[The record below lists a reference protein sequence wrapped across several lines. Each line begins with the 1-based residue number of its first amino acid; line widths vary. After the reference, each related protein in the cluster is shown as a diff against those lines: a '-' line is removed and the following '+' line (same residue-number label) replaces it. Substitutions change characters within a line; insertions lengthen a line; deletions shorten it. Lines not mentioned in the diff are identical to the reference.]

1 VYQGRFVHTVKRSLS
16 HSTNLTLPWWDI
28 GVKGDLGWSQQFT
41 QPRENPLYLDRD
53 FNKSLACFE
62 EQLRHHNLEVTD
74 ENLFIVGT
82 CADKGIAFLK
92 GEAKVNVRKIDHHA
106 TEAGQKQAEDKS
118 AHEMLEKFDLYSVKA
133 QEMELKVSSAG
144 EKSEEL
150 ESRWNAKNIVFKLE
164 KKAKSSSDSDMGG
177 ADADGNIH
185 VHAPLPS
192 EVIKVLVQVGD
203 EVKDGE
209 DLMILEAMKMVMEVQ
224 APADGIV
231 KAIHV
236 KQGGTVESG
245 QVLVTLE

>member
-1 VYQGRFVHTVKRSLS
+1 MYFDTFFSY
-16 HSTNLTLPWWDI
+16 T
-28 GVKGDLGWSQQFT
+28 
-41 QPRENPLYLDRD
+41 E
-53 FNKSLACFE
+53 
-62 EQLRHHNLEVTD
+62 

-92 GEAKVNVRKIDHHA
+92 GEAKVNVRKVDHHA
-106 TEAGQKQAEDKS
+106 SESSPKTSDEKICHD
-118 AHEMLEKFDLYSVKA
+118 MLERFDLYSVSA
-133 QEMELKVSSAG
+133 ADVELKVSSSPLMSEML
-144 EKSEEL
+144 EKS
-150 ESRWNAKNIVFKLE
+150 WDGKKIQFKLE
-164 KKAKSSSDSDMGG
+164 KKAKADSGTGEGG
-177 ADADGNIH
+177 VDADGNIH
-185 VHAPLPS
+185 IHAPLPS

-236 KQGGTVESG
+236 KQGSTVESG